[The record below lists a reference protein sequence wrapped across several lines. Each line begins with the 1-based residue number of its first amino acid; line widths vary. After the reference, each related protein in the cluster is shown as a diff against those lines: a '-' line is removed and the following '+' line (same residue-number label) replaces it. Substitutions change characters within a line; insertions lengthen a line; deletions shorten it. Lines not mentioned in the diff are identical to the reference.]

1 MIVYGKQVVFYII
14 EKHKELIEEVYLAKE
29 LDKKTFSIFANLG
42 IKIIKLDEKKA
53 QSLAQGGNHQGF
65 LLRIKEFDFCSTM
78 DLKSKNLVVFLD
90 EITDVGNIGA
100 IARTAYALGV
110 GVLVISGLNDI
121 KMNNIIRA
129 SSGAALDL
137 PIFNCLSALD
147 LLNDLKMSGYEIICA
162 DMNGENLSNFAKN
175 DSKKVLILGSE
186 GKGVNKKILQRA
198 NRKVKIEMQNEF
210 DSLNVSAAAAILMY
224 GLL

>member
-14 EKHKELIEEVYLAKE
+14 EKHKNLIEEVYLAKE

-42 IKIIKLDEKKA
+42 IKIIKLDERKA

-65 LLRIKEFDFCSTM
+65 LLKIKEFEFCALE
-78 DLKSKNLVVFLD
+78 DLKSKNFILFLD

-100 IARTAYALGV
+100 IIRSAYALGAG
-110 GVLVISGLNDI
+110 GVIISGLSEP
-121 KMNNIIRA
+121 KMNNIVRA

-137 PIFNCLSALD
+137 PIFNCANALD
-147 LLNDLKMSGYEIICA
+147 LLNDFKMSSFELICA
-162 DMNGENLSNFAKN
+162 DISGEDLKTCTKTEA
-175 DSKKVLILGSE
+175 KKVLILGSE
-186 GKGVNKKILQRA
+186 GKGVNKKITQRA
-198 NRKVKIEMQNEF
+198 TQKIKIDMKNGF

-224 GLL
+224 GLI